1 MKTHQL
7 VQNRE
12 GSAAFP
18 AADEHRQQ
26 GEQAGQL
33 LGAAADT
40 AGRTG
45 AGVLVLAFSPT
56 RGLGVS
62 PFHHWF

>member
-1 MKTHQL
+1 MEIHQL
-7 VQNRE
+7 FQNRV

-18 AADEHRQQ
+18 AADKHRQQ

-40 AGRTG
+40 AGKAGT
-45 AGVLVLAFSPT
+45 GVLVLVFSPAH
-56 RGLGVS
+56 GLGVS
-62 PFHHWF
+62 PFPH

>member
-1 MKTHQL
+1 MKTQQL
-7 VQNRE
+7 LQNRE
-12 GSAAFP
+12 GSAALP

-40 AGRTG
+40 AGRAG
-45 AGVLVLAFSPT
+45 AGL
-56 RGLGVS
+56 
-62 PFHHWF
+62 

>member
-7 VQNRE
+7 LQNRE

-18 AADEHRQQ
+18 VADEHRQK

-40 AGRTG
+40 AGRAG
-45 AGVLVLAFSPT
+45 AGVLVLVFSPA
-56 RGLGVS
+56 RGLEVS
-62 PFHHWF
+62 PCYH